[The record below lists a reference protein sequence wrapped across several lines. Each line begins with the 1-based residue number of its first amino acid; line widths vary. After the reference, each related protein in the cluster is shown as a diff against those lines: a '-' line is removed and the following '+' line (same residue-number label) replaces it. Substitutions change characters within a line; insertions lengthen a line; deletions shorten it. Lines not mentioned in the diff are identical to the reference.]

1 MIKEREII
9 STYRKNNRVAD
20 IYKTTKG
27 YEIELYEKG
36 KKIRV
41 VEAWDHS
48 ESWADDVAENVI
60 QGVIRA
66 WEGKRYRLWKIQ
78 KQITIVLFGVV
89 L

>member
-1 MIKEREII
+1 MIEEKELI

-41 VEAWDHS
+41 VEAWHHS
-48 ESWADDVAENVI
+48 ESWAEDVAENWN

-66 WEGKRYRLWKIQ
+66 
-78 KQITIVLFGVV
+78 
-89 L
+89 